1 MTPGTQN
8 QGALWKERHREEENI
23 SRLAEDKEEMK
34 EKPQALRELVVR
46 LSGCKPSEFYVWQG
60 PGAARSP
67 AGAPRTPSTPQAT
80 EAAQTQVI
88 FARGASMTMGS
99 RPHTLEN
106 SAAQQIL

>member
-1 MTPGTQN
+1 MTPGKQN

-23 SRLAEDKEEMK
+23 SRLAEDKTEMK

-67 AGAPRTPSTPQAT
+67 AGAQYTLYPPGNWSCSNPGDLREGSL
-80 EAAQTQVI
+80 AAN
-88 FARGASMTMGS
+88 GE
-99 RPHTLEN
+99 P
-106 SAAQQIL
+106 AAYT